1 MKTRLIGAILAVV
14 LAVIGTVV
22 LTGYVRG
29 ADARAAAGAEL
40 VRVYVVTKAIPEGT
54 KAEEA
59 RAMIGVKQ
67 MPKLAAAQGRV
78 TDLADLA
85 GTVSDVALVP
95 GEQLISDRWVD
106 PAQSTGKK
114 GVALPEGMQEVSIAL
129 PLEHVVG
136 GTIKAGD
143 TVGILV
149 SATVK
154 MPPDD
159 KEIPFTEQIL
169 HKVLVLDVQK
179 GTTTPPAKDTA
190 STAEETFDTIMVT
203 LARPTE
209 DVQKIVW
216 GQEFGSVWL
225 TIEPEEAIE
234 EGSRPIDAGQVFG
247 L

>member
-1 MKTRLIGAILAVV
+1 MKTRLIGAILAVI

-29 ADARAAAGAEL
+29 AEARASAGAEM
-40 VRVYVVTKAIPEGT
+40 VSVYIVTKPIPAGM
-54 KAEEA
+54 KATDA
-59 RAMIGVKQ
+59 TAMIGVKEI
-67 MPKLAAAQGRV
+67 PALAAVQGRV
-78 TDLADLA
+78 TKLSQLE

-95 GEQLISDRWVD
+95 GEQLLRDRWVD
-106 PAQSTGKK
+106 PEDRDDSD
-114 GVALPEGMQEVSIAL
+114 VALPEGMQEVSIAL
-129 PLEHVVG
+129 PVEHVVG
-136 GTIKAGD
+136 GTVRAGD
-143 TVGILV
+143 TVGIVV

-159 KEIPFTEQIL
+159 KEIPLTEQIF

-179 GTTTPPAKDTA
+179 GSSTPVETDGKEA
-190 STAEETFDTIMVT
+190 SDVTYDTIMVT
-203 LARPTE
+203 LARPT
-209 DVQKIVW
+209 DDIQKIVW

-225 TIEPEEAIE
+225 TIEPEAADE

>member
-14 LAVIGTVV
+14 LAVVGTVV

-40 VRVYVVTKAIPEGT
+40 VRVYVVTKPIPEGT
-54 KAEEA
+54 KAEKAAE
-59 RAMIGVKQ
+59 MIGVKEIPQ
-67 MPKLAAAQGRV
+67 LAAVQGGV

-85 GTVSDVALVP
+85 GTVSNVALVP
-95 GEQLISDRWVD
+95 GEQLLSDRWVD
-106 PAQSTGKK
+106 PADRDGKK
-114 GVALPEGMQEVSIAL
+114 AVALPEGMQEVSIAL
-129 PLEHVVG
+129 PVDHVVG

-143 TVGILV
+143 TVGVVV

-169 HKVLVLDVQK
+169 HKVLVLAVQK
-179 GTTTPPAKDTA
+179 GKSTPPADAA
-190 STAEETFDTIMVT
+190 STAKETYDTIMVT
-203 LARPTE
+203 LARPTD

-216 GQEFGSVWL
+216 GQEFGSIWL
-225 TIEPEEAIE
+225 TIEPEEADE
-234 EGSRPIDAGQVFG
+234 NGSRPIDAGQVFG